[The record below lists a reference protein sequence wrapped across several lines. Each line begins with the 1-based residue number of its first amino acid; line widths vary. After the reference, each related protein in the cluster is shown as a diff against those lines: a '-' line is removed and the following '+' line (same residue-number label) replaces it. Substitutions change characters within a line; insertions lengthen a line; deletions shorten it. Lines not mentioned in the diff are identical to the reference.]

1 MTHIYLFSWKKK
13 KHIHKYSINAKA
25 GLFSQPAQHH
35 LVDACLPHLP
45 LVAWL
50 RAVQHNAAPATP
62 PNIYGPFKATQPL
75 SKGVKYFPVTNLIIK
90 TGPSY
95 VAALS
100 KARWTNFVVTAKDVN
115 QREIE
120 RGKEK
125 KERKKEKEL
134 LRIPGKNLQQG
145 TEILDIIP
153 VGKVIDSNY
162 IWQLLYLI
170 RVLWSGCKWCLKA
183 NMTAFGINIRGVGGD
198 KMGCMLWQV
207 EGLVSVN
214 ASQHPGFIWAF

>member
-1 MTHIYLFSWKKK
+1 MSSRKSRSVPISEGSLRFSLPCERMTHIYLFSWKKK
-13 KHIHKYSINAKA
+13 TYISKYSINAKA

-62 PNIYGPFKATQPL
+62 PNISGPFKANQPL

-95 VAALS
+95 VTALC

-120 RGKEK
+120 RGGG
-125 KERKKEKEL
+125 KERKKRNCFAFEGRIYDKGWKYQTPFL
-134 LRIPGKNLQQG
+134 LAR
-145 TEILDIIP
+145 
-153 VGKVIDSNY
+153 
-162 IWQLLYLI
+162 LLIVTGAFYLI
-170 RVLWSGCKWCLKA
+170 RVLWLGCKWCLKA
-183 NMTAFGINIRGVGGD
+183 NMTAFGINIQGR
-198 KMGCMLWQV
+198 
-207 EGLVSVN
+207 
-214 ASQHPGFIWAF
+214 

>member
-1 MTHIYLFSWKKK
+1 MTHIYLFSWKTK
-13 KHIHKYSINAKA
+13 KHIHKYSINGKA

-62 PNIYGPFKATQPL
+62 PNIYGPFKATEPL

-115 QREIE
+115 QRAIE

-125 KERKKEKEL
+125 KRKKEKEL
-134 LRIPGKNLQQG
+134 LCIPGKNLQQG
-145 TEILDIIP
+145 TKISDTIR
-153 VGKVIDSNY
+153 VGKVIDSNCG
-162 IWQLLYLI
+162 LLYLI

-183 NMTAFGINIRGVGGD
+183 NMTAFGINIGGGIKWD
-198 KMGCMLWQV
+198 ACCGRWKALCQ
-207 EGLVSVN
+207 
-214 ASQHPGFIWAF
+214 

>member
-13 KHIHKYSINAKA
+13 KTIYIYSINAKA

-125 KERKKEKEL
+125 RKKERK
-134 LRIPGKNLQQG
+134 G
-145 TEILDIIP
+145 TASHSREEFTTRN
-153 VGKVIDSNY
+153 G
-162 IWQLLYLI
+162 
-170 RVLWSGCKWCLKA
+170 
-183 NMTAFGINIRGVGGD
+183 NIRHHS
-198 KMGCMLWQV
+198 CWQ
-207 EGLVSVN
+207 GYW
-214 ASQHPGFIWAF
+214 Q

>member
-1 MTHIYLFSWKKK
+1 MSNCKSSSVSISKGSLRFSLPCEWRIFIYSAERK

-125 KERKKEKEL
+125 KKERKKRNCFAFQG
-134 LRIPGKNLQQG
+134 RIYNKGRK
-145 TEILDIIP
+145 
-153 VGKVIDSNY
+153 Y
-162 IWQLLYLI
+162 
-170 RVLWSGCKWCLKA
+170 
-183 NMTAFGINIRGVGGD
+183 
-198 KMGCMLWQV
+198 
-207 EGLVSVN
+207 
-214 ASQHPGFIWAF
+214 